1 MKDNGPSPE
10 GGSWLSEYPRSSSLS
25 SCPTPVAS
33 ILQDLAVGLTSP
45 VWHTSVT
52 HCSSLA
58 PQDLGHTRGC
68 RFWSLH
74 CLMLLLAHLFLLSV
88 EDKVQD
94 SEKKGVWPSAFSR
107 SLAVW

>member
-1 MKDNGPSPE
+1 MKDDFLHRE
-10 GGSWLSEYPRSSSLS
+10 GGSWLSEYPHSSLLS
-25 SCPTPVAS
+25 SCPTLVAS
-33 ILQDLAVGLTSP
+33 VFQDLAVGLASP
-45 VWHTSVT
+45 AWHTSVT
-52 HCSSLA
+52 HSSSLA
-58 PQDLGHTRGC
+58 PQDLGRTRGC

-74 CLMLLLAHLFLLSV
+74 CLMLPLAHLSLLLV